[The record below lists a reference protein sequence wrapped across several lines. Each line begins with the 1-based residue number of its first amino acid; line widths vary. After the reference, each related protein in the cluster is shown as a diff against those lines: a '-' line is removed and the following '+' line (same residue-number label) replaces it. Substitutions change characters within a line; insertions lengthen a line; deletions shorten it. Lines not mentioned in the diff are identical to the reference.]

1 MNLSRPI
8 REQIDACRPGSDDL
22 ALPELAEL
30 AAAVEQDGALAAEL
44 ARSQRFDQAVSVAMH
59 ELPVPAGLMERV
71 LAATS
76 AHQAEANKPSPAP
89 PAEAEAARG
98 RWSRRRWLALAG
110 SLAVL
115 VLVAVT
121 AWQFFRGPARTVT
134 REELSLAVANWDE
147 AVLVNAW
154 KVKKPMPVVVPAG
167 IGVPAPARWQTVST
181 PSQWSASAVAIDLVP
196 PKAIKSRAILVVVSS
211 RATFKVNSTP
221 TALTLSRLAGTVQAV
236 AWQSPTTKVLYV
248 LIVHTEDG
256 QGLRDFLR
264 LPSEV

>member
-1 MNLSRPI
+1 MKMSRPI

-59 ELPVPAGLMERV
+59 ELPVPAGLMERI
-71 LAATS
+71 LAA
-76 AHQAEANKPSPAP
+76 AEANKPTPAP
-89 PAEAEAARG
+89 PAQTAPARG
-98 RWSRRRWLALAG
+98 WSRRRWLALAG